1 MVCTLVASAPMSAF
15 AGEMQQEYEQTVE
28 QVHGELLDKPDAEK
42 DEQSGF
48 HDVDDIKQP
57 AEQTEAEQAESSK
70 PAVLDASEGVG
81 EVYTEGWISVNG
93 KRHWQHTDG
102 TYACNTWIDDNGKKY
117 YLDANGDLTVG
128 WKKLDYDYFFQE
140 DGTLAVNR
148 WIGKQYVDAN
158 GRLDT
163 SVIWHQ
169 PEWKKNSTGWGGQN
183 EDGSYPAASFK
194 EINGATYYFDNSGY
208 MVTGWQLIHGSWY
221 YFRDSGSMVAGSWM
235 YIKGSWYYLDASGI
249 MRTGWQKI
257 DGQWYYLQG
266 SGAMSTGW
274 LWTGNSWY
282 YLNGSGAMVTGW
294 ICINNSWYYLTES
307 GAMAT
312 GWQMIHGN
320 WYYLQGSGAM
330 STGWLWTGNSWYY
343 LNGSGAM
350 VTGWI
355 HIRNSWY
362 YLSESGAM
370 VTGWQMIDNV
380 WYYFYGN
387 GVMAAN
393 TWIGSYYLT
402 GSGAWASSANYDDA
416 YRWPCPGYT
425 RVSSDYG
432 PRSRPTAG
440 ASSYHRGIDIA
451 APAGTAVSS
460 IHRGTVQS
468 YGYDGTMGNYVKISH
483 GNGVVSVYM
492 HMSRIANIHTGMSVS
507 AGTTIGY
514 VGATGVATGAHL
526 HLGILLNGSYVSP
539 WSYVSRP

>member
-1 MVCTLVASAPMSAF
+1 MWDVDGMYTGCVSTDVCI

-42 DEQSGF
+42 DEQSDF

-169 PEWKKNSTGWGGQN
+169 PEWKKNSTGWWWQN

-221 YFRDSGSMVAGSWM
+221 YFRDSGSMIAGSWM
-235 YIKGSWYYLDASGI
+235 YIKGS
-249 MRTGWQKI
+249 
-257 DGQWYYLQG
+257 
-266 SGAMSTGW
+266 
-274 LWTGNSWY
+274 
-282 YLNGSGAMVTGW
+282 
-294 ICINNSWYYLTES
+294 
-307 GAMAT
+307 
-312 GWQMIHGN
+312 
-320 WYYLQGSGAM
+320 
-330 STGWLWTGNSWYY
+330 
-343 LNGSGAM
+343 
-350 VTGWI
+350 
-355 HIRNSWY
+355 
-362 YLSESGAM
+362 
-370 VTGWQMIDNV
+370 
-380 WYYFYGN
+380 
-387 GVMAAN
+387 
-393 TWIGSYYLT
+393 
-402 GSGAWASSANYDDA
+402 
-416 YRWPCPGYT
+416 
-425 RVSSDYG
+425 
-432 PRSRPTAG
+432 
-440 ASSYHRGIDIA
+440 
-451 APAGTAVSS
+451 
-460 IHRGTVQS
+460 
-468 YGYDGTMGNYVKISH
+468 
-483 GNGVVSVYM
+483 
-492 HMSRIANIHTGMSVS
+492 
-507 AGTTIGY
+507 
-514 VGATGVATGAHL
+514 
-526 HLGILLNGSYVSP
+526 
-539 WSYVSRP
+539 